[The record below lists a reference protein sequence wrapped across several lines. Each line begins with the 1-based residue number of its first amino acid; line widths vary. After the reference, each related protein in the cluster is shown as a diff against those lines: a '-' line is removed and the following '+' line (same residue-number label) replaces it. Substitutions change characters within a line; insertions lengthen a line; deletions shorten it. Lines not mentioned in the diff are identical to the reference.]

1 MQYAGNNRDQDKCS
15 VDTGTAVASSDPT
28 VTSRGTAPAGRSRQ
42 EAVEYCENH
51 LARKDTQIGRVH
63 LFKVSVQ
70 TCIDGQNYRVLAAN

>member
-51 LARKDTQIGRVH
+51 LAREDT
-63 LFKVSVQ
+63 
-70 TCIDGQNYRVLAAN
+70 